1 MKTKYIG
8 EYKNGK
14 KHGKGS
20 LQVGNFTFFSKKLI
34 KTVGCYEYVG
44 QFRNDKMH
52 GKGTLKIYGKKNV
65 KDGAKYVGEFE
76 NGIMSGKGT
85 LIDENELFGK
95 HKYTGKFKNGKFNG
109 KGKIEYSKPVKTNYV
124 GEFYNN
130 KMHGKGTRIAINKKK
145 KIKMVGVFKA
155 NQMYEGH
162 LTSDEIVFSGK
173 WKNNAMYNGIGNLK
187 GKKGMSVPIKIIK
200 GKIFYK

>member
-1 MKTKYIG
+1 M
-8 EYKNGK
+8 YK
-14 KHGKGS
+14 S
-20 LQVGNFTFFSKKLI
+20 YDSCLDNFDFTN
-34 KTVGCYEYVG
+34 C
-44 QFRNDKMH
+44 
-52 GKGTLKIYGKKNV
+52 
-65 KDGAKYVGEFE
+65 KYVLFLENNEFSFFDIE
-76 NGIMSGKGT
+76 VGDTVQDLTVTSID
-85 LIDENELFGK
+85 LFDENELFGK

-162 LTSDEIVFSGK
+162 LTSDEIVFSG
-173 WKNNAMYNGIGNLK
+173 NI
-187 GKKGMSVPIKIIK
+187 
-200 GKIFYK
+200 